1 MYKMPVNPS
10 NKRLRAAKATANDKI
25 VINGVEYGAGAK
37 AGNPNRIGVRLFNF
51 RLFPK
56 SGDKGNNC
64 GCKQIQ
70 PKNNNRVNTAP
81 TAVN

>member
-25 VINGVEYGAGAK
+25 MYDGKEYGAGAK

-51 RLFPK
+51 RLFPR

-64 GCKQIQ
+64 GCTLTQF
-70 PKNNNRVNTAP
+70 KNPNRKSGQ
-81 TAVN
+81 

>member
-25 VINGVEYGAGAK
+25 TIDGKEYGAGAK
-37 AGNPNRIGVRLFNF
+37 AGNPNRVGVRLFNF
-51 RLFPK
+51 RLFSR

-64 GCKQIQ
+64 GCTLTQ
-70 PKNNNRVNTAP
+70 PKNNNRVNTSP
-81 TAVN
+81 GAV

>member
-25 VINGVEYGAGAK
+25 TIGGKVYGAGAK
-37 AGNPNRIGVRLFNF
+37 AGQPNRIGVRLANF

-56 SGDKGNNC
+56 SGEKGNNC
-64 GCKQIQ
+64 GCKQLQ
-70 PKNNNRVNTAP
+70 PKNNNRVNTSPQA
-81 TAVN
+81 TN